1 MTAKRNADLACIHIA
16 AKQIGMD
23 KRHYRALL
31 MERYGRDTAANLD
44 DSQRAD
50 LISELVRRGARIG
63 RGNRKEKPADT
74 PMCAREQRAYLD
86 DLLAKAGLTETYVT
100 SMAKR
105 MYQVDST
112 RWLTAQQL
120 GAIVAALRRHI
131 GRSKGKARP

>member
-16 AKQIGMD
+16 AKQIGLD
-23 KRHYRALL
+23 KPHYRALL

-63 RGNRKEKPADT
+63 ARGNRKEKPVAPRT
-74 PMCAREQRAYLD
+74 ASEQRAYLD
-86 DLLAKAGLTETYVT
+86 DLLAKAGLAETYVT

-105 MYQVDST
+105 MYNVDST

-120 GAIVAALRRHI
+120 GAIVAAVKRHI
-131 GRSKGKARP
+131 GRGKGSKP

>member
-1 MTAKRNADLACIHIA
+1 MSAKRNADLACIHIA

-63 RGNRKEKPADT
+63 RGNRKEKPDT
-74 PMCAREQRAYLD
+74 PMCAREQRAFLD

-105 MYQVDST
+105 MYKVDST
-112 RWLTAQQL
+112 HWLTAQQL
-120 GAIVAALRRHI
+120 GAIVAAVKRHI
-131 GRSKGKARP
+131 GRSKRKARP

>member
-1 MTAKRNADLACIHIA
+1 MTTKRNADLACIHIA
-16 AKQIGMD
+16 AKQIGLD
-23 KRHYRALL
+23 KPHYRALL
-31 MERYGRDTAANLD
+31 LERYGRDTAAGLD

-63 RGNRKEKPADT
+63 ARGNRKAKPAP

-86 DLLAKAGLTETYVT
+86 DLLAKAGLTEAYVE

-105 MYQVDST
+105 MYAVDSA

-120 GAIVAALRRHI
+120 GAIVAAVKRHI
-131 GRSKGKARP
+131 ERGRK